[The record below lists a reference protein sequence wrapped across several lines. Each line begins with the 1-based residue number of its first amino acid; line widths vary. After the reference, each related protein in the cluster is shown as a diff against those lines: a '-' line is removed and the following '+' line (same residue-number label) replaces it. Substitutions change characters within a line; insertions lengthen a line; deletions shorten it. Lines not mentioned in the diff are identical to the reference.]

1 MDRNL
6 WGDME
11 SRIRALRCRSG
22 RANGCVGAEARDAI
36 SAGIRWEISEEEIC
50 DATGVVVELLEE
62 MIHR

>member
-11 SRIRALRCRSG
+11 SRIRALRRRSG
-22 RANGCVGAEARDAI
+22 RANGCVGAEARGAL
-36 SAGIRWEISEEEIC
+36 SAGIWQEISEEEIR
-50 DATGVVVELLEE
+50 DATGGVVELLEE